1 MKATKTLKLLLCL
14 MFVALLLGV
23 NTVAAHEGADDT
35 TTETTTTETEATPKK
50 TLEERL
56 TARKEAMKTKL
67 TTVQQ
72 TRLKARCKASQGLI
86 NSLHTRVKGLEKNRT
101 SLYDKVVDKLNALV
115 TKIGDKADTTELK
128 AEIEILQQ
136 KIDHFKTDIAT
147 YRQTISDLGEMDCA
161 ADPAAFKSS
170 LDEAKTLHAGLLQTS
185 KDIRAYINDTIKPT
199 LQNIRASL
207 QKETDEG
214 TN

>member
-1 MKATKTLKLLLCL
+1 MKVTKTLKLLLCL
-14 MFVALLLGV
+14 MFVVSLLGV

-35 TTETTTTETEATPKK
+35 TTETTTTESEATPKK

-56 TARKEAMKTKL
+56 AARKEAMKTKL
-67 TTVQQ
+67 TNAQQ

-86 NSLHTRVKGLEKNRT
+86 NSLHVRVKGLEKNRT
-101 SLYDKVVDKLNALV
+101 SLYDKVIDKLNALV

-128 AEIEILQQ
+128 AEIEVLQQ
-136 KIDHFKTDIAT
+136 KVDHFEADIAA
-147 YRQTISDLGEMDCA
+147 YKQAISDLGEMDCA

-170 LDEAKTLHAGLLQTS
+170 LDEAKTLHANLLQTS